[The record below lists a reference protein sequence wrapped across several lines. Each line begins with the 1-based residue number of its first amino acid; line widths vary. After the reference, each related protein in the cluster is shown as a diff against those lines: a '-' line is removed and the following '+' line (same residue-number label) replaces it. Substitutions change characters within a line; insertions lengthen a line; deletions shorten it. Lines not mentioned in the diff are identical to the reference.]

1 MSRLIIRK
9 SIFVF
14 IFFLLINNFNFSEA
28 NSSTK
33 IQLRIKNGGVL
44 DQKLNDL
51 KLFINK
57 KEIEIT
63 GIEKTERYIDKERL
77 LGRNFVLTF
86 MNFDKFDKTLEDAIS
101 YFVTDVLKK
110 SDSLIVH
117 TNTNIHQ
124 IKVTGNK
131 ERMILNISNRL
142 KRDMNYEFK
151 KSARILKSINNEISK
166 MERFFGSYSP
176 SAGVLV
182 GGAQYFKFFATIIP
196 DILFYK
202 NEFIIPAKKRFSE
215 VHDLLG
221 HREGDRYWLFIQNGN
236 VYPFTGRIRNTIKS
250 VRSHLSRI
258 ASGDSSWTKLV
269 GSKIREMQDSMLLD
283 GPYPEKLMKSGFIN
297 TNTSF
302 FTLLYSADASSSS
315 NKSINLHLSEILNRI
330 SEDTG
335 GVLVETNDIEKGI
348 KDIRGLRD
356 HFWDIM
362 FKFPGEKGRLK
373 LRMELRG
380 SKKEL
385 LYRKRFKEKEL
396 TELKK
401 HLSQAKIVIEKP
413 EYLDNKLSFSIRYFS
428 LNKRGGFGLLK
439 VIIQLFDSTGIERY
453 RRSNTLR
460 AEKKKINIST
470 GIPEEF
476 SSGYRIRVSV
486 LDMISNR
493 LEVTELNMN

>member
-1 MSRLIIRK
+1 MRRIISRT

-14 IFFLLINNFNFSEA
+14 IFLLLINSFNFSKE

-33 IQLRIKNGGVL
+33 IQLRIKNDDVT
-44 DQKLNDL
+44 DQSLSDL

-57 KEIEIT
+57 KEIKIT
-63 GIEKTERYIDKERL
+63 GKEKTERYIDKEGL

-86 MNFDKFDKTLEDAIS
+86 MNFDKFDKILEDAIS
-101 YFVTDVLKK
+101 YFVTEVLKK

-131 ERMILNISNRL
+131 ERMILNISNSL
-142 KRDMNYEFK
+142 KRDMNNEFK

-176 SAGVLV
+176 ATGILV
-182 GGAQYFKFFATIIP
+182 GGSQYFKFFATIIP

-202 NEFIIPAKKRFSE
+202 NEFIIPAKKRFGE
-215 VHDLLG
+215 IHDLLG
-221 HREGDRYWLFIQNGN
+221 FREGERYWIFIQNGN
-236 VYPFTGRIRNTIKS
+236 VFPFTGRIRNAIKS

-269 GSKIREMQDSMLLD
+269 GSKIREMQDSMLID
-283 GPYPEKLMKSGFIN
+283 GPYPGKLMRSGFIN

-302 FTLLYSADASSSS
+302 FTILYSLDVSSSS
-315 NKSINLHLSEILNRI
+315 NKSINLNLSEILKKM

-335 GVLVETNDIEKGI
+335 GVLVETGNIEKGI
-348 KDIRGLRD
+348 ADIRDHRD
-356 HFWDIM
+356 SFWDI
-362 FKFPGEKGRLK
+362 KFEIPEEKGRLK
-373 LRMELRG
+373 LRLETGGRE
-380 SKKEL
+380 KEIF
-385 LYRKRFKEKEL
+385 YRKKFEEKEL
-396 TELKK
+396 IKLKK
-401 HLSQAKIVIEKP
+401 HLLKDKITIEKP
-413 EYLDNKLSFSIRYFS
+413 EYMDNKLSFSIRYFS

-439 VIIQLFDSTGIERY
+439 VIIQLFDNTGRERY

-460 AEKKKINIST
+460 AEERRINIST

-476 SSGYRIRVSV
+476 SSGYNMRVSV

-493 LEVTELNMN
+493 LVVKELKMN